1 MTQRVVLELPDA
13 TWRRLQQGAT
23 AARKDLPTFIIE
35 RLAEATP
42 VLADQP
48 VNWLEQEL
56 NAMAQLEDQQLWD
69 ITRSQLVSERQDLYE
84 WLLEK
89 NSQGR
94 LSAKEAEM
102 MREIGQEAR
111 LLTAKKAQAFML
123 LKWRGHQLPNLDAI
137 D

>member
-13 TWRRLQQGAT
+13 TWQRLQQGAT

-35 RLAEATP
+35 RLDEATP

-56 NAMAQLEDQQLWD
+56 NAMAQLDDQQLWD
-69 ITRSQLVSERQDLYE
+69 MVRSQLVSERQDLYE
-84 WLLEK
+84 LLLEK

-94 LSAKEAEM
+94 LSAKEAEV

-111 LLTAKKAQAFML
+111 LLTAKKSQAFML
-123 LKWRGHQLPNLDAI
+123 LKWRGHQLPNPHEI